1 MAEHQCNR
9 NDEISTLKANVE
21 TLKEYTNDDKA
32 WKNRMEDK
40 VDKILWFFL
49 GQSVGVITLV
59 VGSVV
64 VYVVT
69 KR

>member
-1 MAEHQCNR
+1 MAEHNCIR
-9 NDEISTLKANVE
+9 NDEISTLKADVNN
-21 TLKEYTNDDKA
+21 LKVYTTDDKE

-59 VGSVV
+59 VGSVI
-64 VYVVT
+64 VYVIT
-69 KR
+69 K

>member
-1 MAEHQCNR
+1 MDHNCSKS
-9 NDEISTLKANVE
+9 DEISTMKADIIN
-21 TLKEYTNDDKA
+21 LKEYTTDDKT
-32 WKNRMEDK
+32 WKSRMEDK

-59 VGSVV
+59 IGSVV

-69 KR
+69 KQ